1 MAKSLN
7 VAKFTAAA
15 SGTGNFTVSAAV
27 TGFQTP
33 ALAGCVDGLT
43 YRYRAES
50 ADLTQWEI
58 GYGVASSSGTV
69 FARTFVLY
77 NSSGTGLGNG
87 QSGAGTKI
95 NFSAKPNVGIVLI
108 SDDLRERLDSART
121 IYVGASLGAPTIS
134 IATPALASL
143 TGHGLSAGDRVVFN
157 VPRNTRSCTI
167 TSASPG
173 VITINGHGLVANQP
187 VQFHS
192 TKYLPTG
199 LTKGTTYYVVG
210 ASITANTFQVSATP
224 GGAAVNTPAQT
235 ATFTNGSSTITI
247 GANHNLVVGQI
258 IQFSGTNVVNF
269 SNATDYWVVSAPT
282 ATTIT
287 VSATPTGSAITAGA
301 VTSNGTLVSAG
312 NHYCSTVG
320 ALPTGITEGTTY
332 FVQAAGLTANTFRVS
347 TTSGGADVNTS
358 GTVTGAPVYNV
369 WTGNDSNNGLSATR
383 SGALFTMNAAVS
395 IMQTYDIGNF
405 NCTMQLCPGYHS
417 DQLNIS
423 KPFLSGTG
431 QVLIKGDN
439 SNTPLASNYII
450 GPGGGSFCIVTNHPS
465 LYISVGGLRLAG
477 AAAGGGLQSFGG
489 TIYIYQ
495 MLDIACPGQ
504 QVATLGAGSTINF
517 GCPVFVSAGAVFFM
531 IATFPDIILCNQQSI
546 FVDVPAYT
554 YFAYANIAGVI
565 QAAGGAHQGSA
576 TGQQWVAAPS
586 GGGIDTSGQVGT
598 LLGNAAGSTTSP
610 GWKT

>member
-15 SGTGNFTVSAAV
+15 SGTGDFTVSAAI

-33 ALAGCVDGLT
+33 ALAGAIDGLT

-95 NFSAKPNVGIVLI
+95 NFSAQPNVGIVLI

-210 ASITANTFQVSATP
+210 ASITANTFQVSATA
-224 GGAAVNTPAQT
+224 GGAAINTPAQT

-269 SNATDYWVVSAPT
+269 SNATNYWVVSTPG

-287 VSATPTGSAITAGA
+287 VSATPTGAAITAGA

-320 ALPTGITEGTTY
+320 ALPTGVTEGTTY
-332 FVQAAGLTANTFRVS
+332 FVLASGLTANDFQFS
-347 TTSGGADVNTS
+347 TTAGGAAVNTS

-369 WTGNDSNNGLSATR
+369 WTGNNSNNGLAATR
-383 SGALFTMNAAVS
+383 SGAVFTMNAAVA
-395 IMQTYDIGNF
+395 IAQAYDIANV
-405 NCTMQLCPGYHS
+405 NCTIQICQGVHS
-417 DQLNIS
+417 DSMSIDS
-423 KPFLSGTG
+423 PFLTGTG
-431 QVLIKGDN
+431 KLIVQGNNLN
-439 SNTPLASNYII
+439 SALCSNYVLS
-450 GPGGGSFCIVTNHPS
+450 GGNPPLRINHPS
-465 LYISVGGLRLAG
+465 IAISLQGVRFAGSNGAITVFAGSVYISGMCDFGCSGQPIIASGAPATVNIGVACLFTSTSALAFGLCSFAG
-477 AAAGGGLQSFGG
+477 QIICNVNNQFLDVPSFTWFVYADSDGLFQIQSAQSGSCTGAQYNTSTGGGVYSNS
-489 TIYIYQ
+489 
-495 MLDIACPGQ
+495 
-504 QVATLGAGSTINF
+504 VSGALLGST
-517 GCPVFVSAGAVFFM
+517 
-531 IATFPDIILCNQQSI
+531 
-546 FVDVPAYT
+546 
-554 YFAYANIAGVI
+554 
-565 QAAGGAHQGSA
+565 
-576 TGQQWVAAPS
+576 
-586 GGGIDTSGQVGT
+586 VGT
-598 LLGNAAGSTTSP
+598 ATSP